1 MEKRILHIDVNNA
14 FLSWTAV
21 DRLKHG
27 DKLDLRTIPAIIGG
41 DESQRKGI
49 VVAKSNIAKQFGIK
63 TGEPIYQARKKCPN
77 LKVYRGNYKS
87 YQNYSLQLYNL
98 LLEYTD
104 KIERYSIDECFM
116 DLTEYLMGR
125 SLEEIAI
132 QKAGII
138 KQNSNTVVFENN
150 DEIDKIFKDI
160 CMQKN
165 NKLYLIK
172 KTDITNYSYDTEY
185 QYFDYDNLKNIK
197 VNLKGLV
204 QINNA
209 SICIKTMEILN
220 NLGYKIREESIRK
233 GLSTVI
239 HRGRMEEICK
249 NPLIIYDGGHNEP
262 AIKNLLNSVNMYYK
276 DLNRTYIISILKR
289 KDYET
294 MLELLFSDE
303 KASFILT
310 SGNDKERY
318 ASAEELYKVAIKY
331 KRENQKIKIKSLEE
345 AIKEIKRENR
355 QNTVNFVIGSFYVY
369 GDVIKYIGNK

>member
-1 MEKRILHIDVNNA
+1 MK
-14 FLSWTAV
+14 
-21 DRLKHG
+21 
-27 DKLDLRTIPAIIGG
+27 
-41 DESQRKGI
+41 
-49 VVAKSNIAKQFGIK
+49 
-63 TGEPIYQARKKCPN
+63 
-77 LKVYRGNYKS
+77 
-87 YQNYSLQLYNL
+87 
-98 LLEYTD
+98 
-104 KIERYSIDECFM
+104 
-116 DLTEYLMGR
+116 
-125 SLEEIAI
+125 
-132 QKAGII
+132 
-138 KQNSNTVVFENN
+138 
-150 DEIDKIFKDI
+150 
-160 CMQKN
+160 
-165 NKLYLIK
+165 
-172 KTDITNYSYDTEY
+172 
-185 QYFDYDNLKNIK
+185 
-197 VNLKGLV
+197 
-204 QINNA
+204 
-209 SICIKTMEILN
+209 ILN
-220 NLGYKIREESIRK
+220 NLGYKISEESIRK

-318 ASAEELYKVAIKY
+318 ASAEELYKIAIKY